1 MLKIFNKHYVNIKC
15 LFTTYEKKTPKNSF
29 SPLEKKNA
37 FAKIFLLN
45 IFIACLYG
53 KILWKNIFPRKNSFF
68 MIYS

>member
-1 MLKIFNKHYVNIKC
+1 MLTLNVYLQH
-15 LFTTYEKKTPKNSF
+15 TKKTPKNSF
-29 SPLEKKNA
+29 LLSKKNA

>member
-1 MLKIFNKHYVNIKC
+1 MLTLNVYLQHMKKKLLKIVF
-15 LFTTYEKKTPKNSF
+15 LLT
-29 SPLEKKNA
+29 KKNA
-37 FAKIFLLN
+37 FAKFLN